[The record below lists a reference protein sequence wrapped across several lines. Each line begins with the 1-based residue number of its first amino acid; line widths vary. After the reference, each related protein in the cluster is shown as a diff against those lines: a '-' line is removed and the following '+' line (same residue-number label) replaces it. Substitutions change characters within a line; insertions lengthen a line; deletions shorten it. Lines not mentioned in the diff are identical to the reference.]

1 MMKPVTQFLK
11 CIPKES
17 LVLLLTH
24 PNPDPDAIASAY
36 ALKHLI
42 KERRQAAGTI
52 GYWGVVGRKE
62 NATMLDLLGI
72 EMVEIGGVDAS
83 FFDRIV
89 LVDSQPGQVGDPLG
103 DVKIDVIVDHHP
115 VKPRN
120 GKPLFEDIRVTYG
133 STSTIVTEYLL
144 GSRTSIPPRVSTALL
159 YGIKTDT
166 LLLSRETDEADVSA
180 FLHLYPLADLK
191 ALRRIE
197 QPAIP
202 LVHLD
207 AAARAYTRRKIF
219 GNMMFLNLGRITNE
233 NAIPQTA
240 DFYLP
245 AEGIEWI
252 VCFGRRGKT
261 VYISVRNEDRRRSA
275 GRAVHHAFSDMGK
288 AGGHRTMAAAILP
301 VSSFA
306 EGKKKSVT
314 LERIQDVV
322 IERFLETAGNSASE
336 SNGSAT

>member
-1 MMKPVTQFLK
+1 MTKPVTQFLR
-11 CIPKES
+11 CIPKGS
-17 LVLLLTH
+17 RVLLLTH

-36 ALKHLI
+36 ALRHLI
-42 KERRQAAGTI
+42 KEKKQAMGTI

-72 EMVEIGGVDAS
+72 EMVEIGGVDPG

-89 LVDSQPGQVGDPLG
+89 LVDSQPGQVGEPLG
-103 DVKIDVIVDHHP
+103 DARLDVIIDHHP

-120 GKPLFEDIRVTYG
+120 GKTRYEDIRVNYG
-133 STSTIVTEYLL
+133 STATIVTEYLRAS
-144 GSRTSIPPRVSTALL
+144 GTSIPPRVSTALL

-166 LLLSRETDEADVSA
+166 LLLSREADEADVSA

-197 QPAIP
+197 RPSFP
-202 LVHLD
+202 LEHLD
-207 AAARAYTRRKIF
+207 AAARAFRKRRVC
-219 GNMMFLNLGRITNE
+219 GNMMFLNIGRVNNE
-233 NAIPQTA
+233 NVIPQVA

-245 AEGIEWI
+245 AEEIDWI
-252 VCFGRRGKT
+252 ICFGKRGKV
-261 VYISVRNEDRRRSA
+261 VYISVRNDNRRRSA

-301 VSSFA
+301 VDSFRD
-306 EGKKKSVT
+306 GHRKSVT
-314 LERIQDVV
+314 LQRIEEVV
-322 IERFLETAGNSASE
+322 IGRFLDAAGNSTAE
-336 SNGSAT
+336 

>member
-1 MMKPVTQFLK
+1 
-11 CIPKES
+11 
-17 LVLLLTH
+17 
-24 PNPDPDAIASAY
+24 
-36 ALKHLI
+36 
-42 KERRQAAGTI
+42 
-52 GYWGVVGRKE
+52 
-62 NATMLDLLGI
+62 
-72 EMVEIGGVDAS
+72 
-83 FFDRIV
+83 
-89 LVDSQPGQVGDPLG
+89 VDSQPGQVGDPLG
-103 DVKIDVIVDHHP
+103 DVKIDCIVDHHP

-120 GKPLFEDIRVTYG
+120 GKPRFEDIRVAYG

-144 GSRTSIPPRVSTALL
+144 SSRTPIPPRVSTALL

-166 LLLSRETDEADVSA
+166 LLLSREADAADVNA

-202 LVHLD
+202 LEHLA
-207 AAARAYTRRKIF
+207 AAARAFSRRKIF
-219 GNMMFLNLGRITNE
+219 GNMMFLNLGRVANE
-233 NAIPQTA
+233 NAIPQVA

-245 AEGIEWI
+245 AEGIEWVI
-252 VCFGRRGKT
+252 CFGLRGKI

-275 GRAVHHAFSDMGK
+275 GRAVMLAFSEMGK

-306 EGKKKSVT
+306 DGGKGPVP
-314 LERIQDVV
+314 LRRIQDIV
-322 IERFLETAGNSASE
+322 IERFLEAAGNSASE

>member
-1 MMKPVTQFLK
+1 MKPVTQFLSH
-11 CIPKES
+11 IPKEGRI
-17 LVLLLTH
+17 LLLTH

-36 ALKHLI
+36 GLRHLI
-42 KERRQAAGTI
+42 KERRQATGTI

-89 LVDSQPGQVGDPLG
+89 LVDSQPGQVGEPLG
-103 DVKIDVIVDHHP
+103 DIKINMIVDHHP

-120 GKPLFEDIRVTYG
+120 GKPLFEDIRVSYG
-133 STSTIVTEYLL
+133 STSTIVTEYLVT
-144 GSRTSIPPRVSTALL
+144 SRTSIPPRVSTALL

-166 LLLSRETDEADVSA
+166 LLLSREADKADVNA

-202 LVHLD
+202 LVHLE
-207 AAARAYTRRKIF
+207 AAARAYARRKIF
-219 GNMMFLNLGRITNE
+219 GNMMFLNLGRVSNE
-233 NAIPQTA
+233 NAIPQVA

-245 AEGIEWI
+245 AEGIEWVI
-252 VCFGRRGKT
+252 CFGRRGKT

-275 GRAVHHAFSDMGK
+275 GRAISHAFSDMGK

-301 VSSFA
+301 VLSFA
-306 EGKKKSVT
+306 DDQKKSVT
-314 LERIQDVV
+314 LQRIQDVV
-322 IERFLETAGNSASE
+322 IERFLEAAGNSASE
-336 SNGSAT
+336 SNGYAT